1 MGDKPFLNIVIFLIN
16 LEIRGDS
23 ICVQLIDLEAAFLF
37 LLFYLFFFSIE
48 QKSSIHSLLHAY

>member
-23 ICVQLIDLEAAFLF
+23 ICVQLIDLEGASFIPSILP
-37 LLFYLFFFSIE
+37 FFF
-48 QKSSIHSLLHAY
+48 LA